1 MMPARIGVIQFD
13 VYDRNSGNVIGTVNV
28 NVGADIQPYET
39 TSLELNLW
47 LDPNTAGQ
55 FISGLFNTFKLD
67 LIIQNF
73 QYNGVTLLSDI
84 SIPEVDL
91 SSMIASL
98 LSGLNLGSLTGS
110 SGSSLQPNVAST
122 IRAVDREFGIPTQ
135 ASGSSSAQ
143 SSEQNQAA
151 SQAWNL
157 DTQSSNYQSQSV
169 PSSAQTT
176 TSSSSAPSF
185 AILNLG
191 VGENSKEMAVSIDA
205 AIATPALTGFDFG
218 NIYIKSLDAG
228 LYGPNGPGATT
239 QSQYTQQIA
248 RLSTLTPGVDNIT
261 YNLSGVSGLTGYYR
275 NSSYPIQVN
284 LGQESFLGARL
295 ELFKDNIT
303 GPVHP
308 SSIPADCNFS
318 DPDSSAPNSIV
329 NFIGA
334 NSSTGGEY
342 KYPTWFFLYN
352 LLAQQSINCAIRLNE
367 LSVNIFGIP
376 IDNISIPANL
386 IPPLNLQHLFNL
398 QSLLSSAALQPTG
411 FFGTIAVFV
420 QAAGLSGLGI
430 PLPKAASSQYPDQNV
445 NLDALSGLL
454 GNINTDQLL
463 SSIHENIGHNLTL
476 D

>member
-205 AIATPALTGFDFG
+205 AIATPAFSWIRFWKHLYQEFGCRIIRTQWTGRYNSKSIYTTNCPSFD
-218 NIYIKSLDAG
+218 I
-228 LYGPNGPGATT
+228 
-239 QSQYTQQIA
+239 
-248 RLSTLTPGVDNIT
+248 
-261 YNLSGVSGLTGYYR
+261 
-275 NSSYPIQVN
+275 NS
-284 LGQESFLGARL
+284 R
-295 ELFKDNIT
+295 
-303 GPVHP
+303 
-308 SSIPADCNFS
+308 
-318 DPDSSAPNSIV
+318 
-329 NFIGA
+329 
-334 NSSTGGEY
+334 
-342 KYPTWFFLYN
+342 
-352 LLAQQSINCAIRLNE
+352 R
-367 LSVNIFGIP
+367 
-376 IDNISIPANL
+376 
-386 IPPLNLQHLFNL
+386 
-398 QSLLSSAALQPTG
+398 
-411 FFGTIAVFV
+411 
-420 QAAGLSGLGI
+420 
-430 PLPKAASSQYPDQNV
+430 
-445 NLDALSGLL
+445 
-454 GNINTDQLL
+454 
-463 SSIHENIGHNLTL
+463 
-476 D
+476 